1 MDIEDKKLYL
11 PYRMNTTKI
20 LKEILNRLDSYLSKI
35 HFLIILNTISRL
47 IGLEI

>member
-1 MDIEDKKLYL
+1 MEDKKLYF

-20 LKEILNRLDSYLSKI
+20 LKEILNRLDSYLSNT
-35 HFLIILNTISRL
+35 HFLIMLKTISRL